1 MTTSVTYGIEFATYI
16 CISISSDELP
26 IILSGLVFVHP
37 VMTIVSIMW
46 RTNIMDITPIWLVF
60 SAVCFVTLWVILD
73 LIRVSKDDRN
83 LYLSKDIIAKQTG
96 RVGLNR
102 IKTLARI

>member
-1 MTTSVTYGIEFATYI
+1 M
-16 CISISSDELP
+16 SSDELA

-46 RTNIMDITPIWLVF
+46 RTDIMDITPIWLVF

-73 LIRVSKDDRN
+73 LICVSKDNRN
-83 LYLSKDIIAKQTG
+83 LYLSIDIIAKQSG
-96 RVGLNR
+96 RGG
-102 IKTLARI
+102 IK

>member
-1 MTTSVTYGIEFATYI
+1 VNESKSPGWKRAVEVGLGVLA
-16 CISISSDELP
+16 

-46 RTNIMDITPIWLVF
+46 RTDIMDITPIWLVF

-73 LIRVSKDDRN
+73 LIRASKDT
-83 LYLSKDIIAKQTG
+83 IAKQSG
-96 RVGLNR
+96 RGG
-102 IKTLARI
+102 IK

>member
-1 MTTSVTYGIEFATYI
+1 
-16 CISISSDELP
+16 
-26 IILSGLVFVHP
+26 
-37 VMTIVSIMW
+37 
-46 RTNIMDITPIWLVF
+46 MDITPIWLVF